1 MNTIKYYIVPLE
13 KIEELKPLMIE
24 SLNSQNIYIRM
35 NIEGTLG
42 IMMFIEELAPVDYPG
57 YTKLEM
63 AEIVSG
69 PDWTNIE
76 ELN

>member
-1 MNTIKYYIVPLE
+1 MNKIKYYIIPLD

-24 SLNSQNIYIRM
+24 SLNSENIYIRM

-42 IMMFIEELAPVDYPG
+42 IMTFTEELAPVDYPG
-57 YTKLEM
+57 YSKLEM
-63 AEIVSG
+63 VQIVSG

>member
-1 MNTIKYYIVPLE
+1 MIKYYIVPLE

-24 SLNSQNIYIRM
+24 SLNTQNIYIRM

-42 IMMFIEELAPVDYPG
+42 IMTFTEELAPVEYLG
-57 YTKLEM
+57 YTKIEM
-63 AEIVSG
+63 AQIVSG

>member
-1 MNTIKYYIVPLE
+1 MNKIKYYIIPLD
-13 KIEELKPLMIE
+13 KIEELKPLMIK
-24 SLNSQNIYIRM
+24 SLNTENIYIRM

-42 IMMFIEELAPVDYPG
+42 IMTFTEELAPVDYQG

-63 AEIVSG
+63 VQIVSG

>member
-1 MNTIKYYIVPLE
+1 MIKYYIVPLE

-24 SLNSQNIYIRM
+24 SLNSENIYIRM

-42 IMMFIEELAPVDYPG
+42 IMTFTEELAPVDYQG

-63 AEIVSG
+63 AQIVSG

>member
-1 MNTIKYYIVPLE
+1 MIKYYIVPLE

-24 SLNSQNIYIRM
+24 SLNSENIYIRM

-42 IMMFIEELAPVDYPG
+42 IMTFTEELAPVAYQG

-63 AEIVSG
+63 AQIVSG
-69 PDWTNIE
+69 PDRTNIE